1 MTKAYLRATGF
12 GFGNSAQGKASED
25 FEFARV
31 TVIPA
36 LFPESD
42 FDVGGSSMQQ
52 GAGGTDHDGQRR
64 AAFRA
69 QEGWLLAL
77 QPAGSVHVRRTVA
90 LPDAAPRPAQG
101 STRLRFGVGVRQS
114 APAPPTIAAGN
125 THQELGAVHAQGL
138 HCVQKCCPLVSDTQT
153 VIFVMHALPSWR
165 PPFLGS
171 QIASEKNKAV
181 AWQPDTF

>member
-101 STRLRFGVGVRQS
+101 STRLRFGVGVRLRRRRQ
-114 APAPPTIAAGN
+114 
-125 THQELGAVHAQGL
+125 
-138 HCVQKCCPLVSDTQT
+138 PLLLVTR
-153 VIFVMHALPSWR
+153 I
-165 PPFLGS
+165 
-171 QIASEKNKAV
+171 KN
-181 AWQPDTF
+181 